1 MGEPGGLLRVRAGG
15 REDRGNVMRDG
26 VERNPVASVNVLARD
41 SWNTLS
47 GDDRVTG
54 KVSGKVYCAAAIKC
68 RAASMGLTQ
77 T

>member
-1 MGEPGGLLRVRAGG
+1 MLWVRAGG
-15 REDRGNVMRDG
+15 REDRINVMRDG

-54 KVSGKVYCAAAIKC
+54 KVSGKVGIYCAAAIKC